1 MKIFKLMK
9 LYIMLINI
17 LVIVED
23 GKNIKINKGEKNVL
37 WIYFNKLYVSYR

>member
-1 MKIFKLMK
+1 MKTFKLMK

-17 LVIVED
+17 LVVVEN
-23 GKNIKINKGEKNVL
+23 GKKYKGEKNVL

>member
-23 GKNIKINKGEKNVL
+23 GKNIKINKGEKKCTMDL
-37 WIYFNKLYVSYR
+37 F

>member
-17 LVIVED
+17 LVVVED
-23 GKNIKINKGEKNVL
+23 GKKYKGKKRKKCTMDL
-37 WIYFNKLYVSYR
+37 F

>member
-23 GKNIKINKGEKNVL
+23 GKKYKDKKKRKKCTMDL
-37 WIYFNKLYVSYR
+37 F

>member
-23 GKNIKINKGEKNVL
+23 GKKYKDK
-37 WIYFNKLYVSYR
+37 

>member
-17 LVIVED
+17 LVVVED
-23 GKNIKINKGEKNVL
+23 GKKYKGT
-37 WIYFNKLYVSYR
+37 

>member
-17 LVIVED
+17 LVVVEN
-23 GKNIKINKGEKNVL
+23 GKKYKGK
-37 WIYFNKLYVSYR
+37 

>member
-17 LVIVED
+17 LVVVED
-23 GKNIKINKGEKNVL
+23 GKKYKGK
-37 WIYFNKLYVSYR
+37 